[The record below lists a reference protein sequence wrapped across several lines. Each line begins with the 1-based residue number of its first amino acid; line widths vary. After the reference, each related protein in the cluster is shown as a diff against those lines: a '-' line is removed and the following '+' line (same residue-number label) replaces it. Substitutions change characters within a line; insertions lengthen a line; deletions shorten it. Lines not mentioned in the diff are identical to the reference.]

1 MFEHFQVPIDTWYDK
16 VYYGVQSIKQYGME
30 VNKVGYRVKE
40 LREVLNMT
48 QEDLAQKSGVSRG
61 TISAMENGSSKAT
74 STRTFVKIA
83 RALGTSVDSI
93 FFDEDV

>member
-1 MFEHFQVPIDTWYDK
+1 M
-16 VYYGVQSIKQYGME
+16 
-30 VNKVGYRVKE
+30 GYRVKE

-93 FFDEDV
+93 FLTRTFNRVNMSAICVRRAAQDSA